1 MPAPRQ
7 QVVIID
13 DDAVQL
19 AAVKAILERRA
30 GLEVATFDDRAIEA
44 ALAHIRNFHPVLI
57 ILDQHISAEVT
68 GTELLG
74 RIRTIDRHAAV
85 MFVSADPD
93 STTRTRALN
102 LSADAFLRKPY
113 DPDELVAHVHAILRR
128 YTRDTDARAGGEA
141 FVDGGDF
148 VFAGTRVSPGAMTV
162 TFGGRARAITPNQL
176 SLLTALRK
184 RPHQVITRAELTH
197 EVWGVGA
204 SPKSRVL
211 DQTIYDLRNAFRE
224 LGLSPPYGI
233 RSSRG
238 IGYQETEAPATGA

>member
-1 MPAPRQ
+1 MPAPKP

-30 GLEVATFDDRAIEA
+30 ALEVVTFDDTAVEA
-44 ALAHIRNFHPVLI
+44 ALVHIRNFRPVLI
-57 ILDQHISAEVT
+57 ILDQHISERVT
-68 GTELLG
+68 GTELLS

-113 DPDELVAHVHAILRR
+113 DPDELVAHVYAILRR
-128 YTRDTDARAGGEA
+128 YARHTDTRAAGEA
-141 FVDGGDF
+141 FVDGADF
-148 VFAGTRVSPGAMTV
+148 MFAGAKVSPGAMTIS
-162 TFGGRARAITPNQL
+162 FGGNARPITPNQL
-176 SLLTALRK
+176 SLVTALRK

-197 EVWGVGA
+197 EVWGVGT

-211 DQTIYDLRNAFRE
+211 DQTIYDLRNALRE
-224 LGLSPPYGI
+224 VGLPEPFGI
-233 RSSRG
+233 RSIRG
-238 IGYQETEAPATGA
+238 VGYQEAEPVPPAV